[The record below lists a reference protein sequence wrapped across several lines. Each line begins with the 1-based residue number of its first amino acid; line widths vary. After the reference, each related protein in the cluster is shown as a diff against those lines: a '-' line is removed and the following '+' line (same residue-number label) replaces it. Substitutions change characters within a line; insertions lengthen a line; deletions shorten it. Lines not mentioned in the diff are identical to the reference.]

1 MATKDD
7 LLSVVRSH
15 VDQNVFDLF
24 MQMLAK
30 YKGHK
35 KKENREGPY
44 GEFFMFSLAVS
55 RR

>member
-7 LLSVVRSH
+7 LLSFVRSH
-15 VDQNVFDLF
+15 VVQNVFDLF
-24 MQMLAK
+24 IQMLAK

-44 GEFFMFSLAVS
+44 GEFFMLSLAVS

>member
-7 LLSVVRSH
+7 LLSFVRSH
-15 VDQNVFDLF
+15 VVQNVFDLF
-24 MQMLAK
+24 IQMLAK
-30 YKGHK
+30 YK

>member
-1 MATKDD
+1 MAAKDD
-7 LLSVVRSH
+7 LLSFVHAHVVLS
-15 VDQNVFDLF
+15 VFDLF
-24 MQMLAK
+24 IQMLAK